1 MPDGSM
7 IATLANV
14 QLDSSAGFPRYRQLY
29 DGLRASIL
37 AGRLQAGTRLP
48 STRALASELDISR
61 NTVLNAYAQ
70 LLAEGYVKGVV
81 GSGTYVAH
89 TLPDDVLHARA
100 SASPVPQGIR
110 ARRTLSRRGMRFG
123 GMPPPG
129 GSVPREVRAFRVAVP
144 ALDAFPYEQWGRLME
159 RRWRRPQRTLLS
171 YGDPAGYGPLREA
184 IAAYLRAVRAM
195 RCEAAQVIIL
205 SGSQQALDVTARMLL
220 DEGDRVWIEDPGYLG
235 ARGAF
240 MGAGAHVLPVA
251 VDAEGLDV
259 TGGAR
264 HGAPPRLVYVT
275 PSHQYPLGA
284 TMSLRRRLALLA
296 WASQTAAWVVEDDYD
311 SEYRYAGRPLA
322 ALQGL
327 DSEGRVIY
335 LGTFSKVLFPALR
348 LGYMVV
354 PPDLVDT
361 FAAACALAHRH
372 PPTIEQAVLADFI
385 REGHFARHIR
395 RMRVL
400 YAERQAA
407 LVEAA
412 RRELAGLLDVR
423 PAEAGMHLVGWL
435 PAGIDD
441 VTAAQRAAAH
451 GVDVQPLS
459 LYSLEGIQRAG
470 LLLGYAAVDTREIRD
485 AVQRLAKALA
495 ALKPHT

>member
-1 MPDGSM
+1 MPTGSI

-14 QLDSSAGFPRYRQLY
+14 QLDSATGLPRYRQLY

-37 AGRLQAGTRLP
+37 AGRLRAETRLP
-48 STRALASELDISR
+48 STRALASELGISR

-70 LLAEGYVKGVV
+70 LLAEGYVEGAV
-81 GSGTYVAH
+81 GSGTYVAR
-89 TLPDDVLHARA
+89 TLPDDVLHAPA
-100 SASPVPQGIR
+100 SASRVPPGIR
-110 ARRTLSRRGMRFG
+110 AQRTLSRRGMRFG

-129 GSVPREVRAFRVAVP
+129 GSVRVEVRAFRVGVP
-144 ALDAFPYEQWGRLME
+144 ALDAFPYKQWGRLMG
-159 RRWRRPQRTLLS
+159 RRWHRLQQTLLS

-184 IAAYLRAVRAM
+184 IAAYLSAVRAM

-220 DEGDRVWIEDPGYLG
+220 DEGDRVWVEDPGYLG

-240 MGAGAHVLPVA
+240 MGAGAHVLPVV
-251 VDAEGLDV
+251 VDGEGLDA
-259 TGGAR
+259 TAGAR

-284 TMSLRRRLALLA
+284 AMSLRRRLALLA
-296 WASQTAAWVVEDDYD
+296 WASQAAAWVVEDDYD
-311 SEYRYAGRPLA
+311 SEYRYSGRPLA

-361 FAAACALAHRH
+361 FAAACALSHQH

-385 REGHFARHIR
+385 HEGHFARHIR

-400 YAERQAA
+400 YAEQQAA

-451 GVDVQPLS
+451 GVGVQPLS
-459 LYSLEGIQRAG
+459 LYSIEPLQRAG
-470 LLLGYAAVDTREIRD
+470 LLLGYAAVDTRAIRE
-485 AVQRLAKALA
+485 AVHRLAQALG
-495 ALKPHT
+495 ALKPGT

>member
-1 MPDGSM
+1 MPNGSM
-7 IATLANV
+7 IATLANL
-14 QLDSSAGFPRYRQLY
+14 QLDSSAGLPRYRQLY

-37 AGRLQAGTRLP
+37 AGRLRAGTRLP
-48 STRALASELDISR
+48 STRALASELGISR

-70 LLAEGYVKGVV
+70 LLAEGYVEGAV

-100 SASPVPQGIR
+100 SASPVPQNIR
-110 ARRTLSRRGMRFG
+110 AQRTLSRRSMRFG
-123 GMPPPG
+123 GMSPPG
-129 GSVPREVRAFRVAVP
+129 GAVRGEVRAFRVGVP
-144 ALDAFPYEQWGRLME
+144 ALDAFPNELWRRLMG
-159 RRWRRPQRTLLS
+159 RRWHRPQRTLLS

-184 IAAYLRAVRAM
+184 IAAYLSAARAM
-195 RCEAAQVIIL
+195 RCEAAQVIVL

-240 MGAGAHVLPVA
+240 MGAGAHVLPVP

-259 TGGAR
+259 TAGAR
-264 HGAPPRLVYVT
+264 HGVPPRLVYAT

-296 WASQTAAWVVEDDYD
+296 WAGQTAAWVVEDDYD
-311 SEYRYAGRPLA
+311 SEYRYAGRPVA

-327 DSEGRVIY
+327 DNEGRVIY

-348 LGYMVV
+348 LGYLVV

-361 FAAACALAHRH
+361 FAAACAFVHRH

-395 RMRVL
+395 RMRLL
-400 YAERQAA
+400 YAERQAG

-459 LYSLEGIQRAG
+459 LYSIEPLPRAG
-470 LLLGYAAVDTREIRD
+470 LLLGYAAVDTREIRE
-485 AVQRLAKALA
+485 AVHRLARALG
-495 ALKPHT
+495 ALKPRK